1 MQLKKLAEVCASCR
15 LVPDSCILVGACIL
29 DAMPLGSLEFG
40 LLLMDAEWRKDAGTE
55 VDASAVICL

>member
-1 MQLKKLAEVCASCR
+1 M
-15 LVPDSCILVGACIL
+15 GACIL
-29 DAMPLGSLEFG
+29 NAMPLGSLEFG